1 MGIFKEFRNE
11 ALIRELER
19 ELNTDVLLFG
29 IDGFTYF
36 GRLQRIEDCRIASL
50 GPAVTAE
57 TTDVEILTP
66 GGELRT
72 TEFLRLDLWTIV
84 GKGTAISA
92 DPIDPPRPPVPP
104 PNNTIA
110 PPPSPGRQ
118 ESHLLICQLKR
129 MLGDLVAITTLG
141 GFLFEGILG
150 VIDDELAI
158 LTVEDIFGP
167 GTSSSISDDDVS
179 SVVVNLEA
187 ITSVS
192 SSTTTPA

>member
-1 MGIFKEFRNE
+1 MGIFKELRNE
-11 ALIRELER
+11 ALIRELQR

-29 IDGFTYF
+29 VDGFIYF
-36 GRLQRIEDCRIASL
+36 GRLQRIEDCRIAAL

-72 TEFLRLDLWTIV
+72 TEFLRVDLWTIV
-84 GKGTAISA
+84 GKGTAISS
-92 DPIDPPRPPVPP
+92 DPIDPPGPPFPP
-104 PNNTIA
+104 PNRIQ
-110 PPPSPGRQ
+110 PPPGRQ

-129 MLGDLVAITTLG
+129 MLGDLVTITTLG

-167 GTSSSISDDDVS
+167 GTSTSISDDDIS
-179 SVVVNLEA
+179 TVVVNLEA
-187 ITSVS
+187 ITSVA
-192 SSTTTPA
+192 SSTTTPS